1 MIRLI
6 ADEDS
11 SHDKQNAG
19 AIRVKDLVE
28 DHCKKELAGSRTNRH
43 VLVLA
48 CQCEWL
54 GSIELDRSIDPGH
67 VRAHVM

>member
-11 SHDKQNAG
+11 SHDKQNVG
-19 AIRVKDLVE
+19 AIQVKDLVE
-28 DHCKKELAGSRTNRH
+28 DCCKKELAGSRTNWH

-48 CQCEWL
+48 CWHKWL
-54 GSIELDRSIDPGH
+54 GSIELDGWILG
-67 VRAHVM
+67 V